1 MSRKKIL
8 ARTALPVKAWNVAE
22 RAVEDGVRR
31 GIQQFFKHREDSAPD
46 GLGDAIERAVMG
58 ELAEWF
64 EFNNDTKEIRS

>member
-1 MSRKKIL
+1 MSREKIPT
-8 ARTALPVKAWNVAE
+8 RTTLPVKTWPVAE

-31 GIQQFFKHREDSAPD
+31 GIQSFFKHREDVAPD